1 MFDWMKGIIL
11 SKKHAL
17 KSEDK
22 QTIDERPTMC
32 KSEGKHTTDER
43 PSTCKNEERAQKRF
57 AREHSKRGRARE
69 KALRKQWEGDQ
80 KFAMRGSFVTI
91 AGGGGC

>member
-1 MFDWMKGIIL
+1 MFDWVKGKMWP
-11 SKKHAL
+11 KKHAL

-22 QTIDERPTMC
+22 QTTNERPTTC
-32 KSEGKHTTDER
+32 KSEA
-43 PSTCKNEERAQKRF
+43 RAQKRF
-57 AREHSKRGRARE
+57 AKEHSKRVRARE